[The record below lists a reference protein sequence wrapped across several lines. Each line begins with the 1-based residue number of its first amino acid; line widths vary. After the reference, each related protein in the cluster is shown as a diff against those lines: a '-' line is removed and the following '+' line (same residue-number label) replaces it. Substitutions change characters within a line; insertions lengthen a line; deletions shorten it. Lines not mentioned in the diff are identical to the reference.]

1 MSAPEAGASARFCGR
16 DFSPA
21 ELARIRALIAQGNTW
36 RSQLARQ
43 VCQEFGWRNPP
54 GSPQGDEL

>member
-1 MSAPEAGASARFCGR
+1 MSAPEPGTSVRFCGR

-21 ELARIRALIAQGNTW
+21 ELERIRGLIAQGNSW

-43 VCQEFGWRNPP
+43 VCQEFGWLECP
-54 GSPQGDEL
+54 GPA